1 MLIGF
6 SGALRSGKDAA
17 ADRLVEKFD
26 YVKLQFGELVSEAML
41 RLNPIVSA
49 GIEPGV
55 TTRYA
60 DLIEVLGY
68 SRTKEIPEARRLLQ
82 ALGTEVAR
90 DLFGENVWVDMMERK
105 VSALL
110 ARDVNVTITGVR
122 FPNELAMLHRLGG
135 LSVFIYRPGYEQ
147 GGHTSETSV
156 MPLDCTNYIAN
167 DGPLE
172 DLYAKVEALHA

>member
-17 ADRLVEKFD
+17 ADRLVEKFG
-26 YVKLQFGELVSEAML
+26 YVKLQFGELVSEAL
-41 RLNPIVSA
+41 IALNPIVGA

-55 TTRYA
+55 VTRYA
-60 DLIEVLGY
+60 DLIEALGY
-68 SRTKEIPEARRLLQ
+68 LRTKEIPEARRLLQ

-90 DLFGENVWVDMMERK
+90 NMFGEDVWVDMMERK
-105 VSALL
+105 VRALL

-147 GGHTSETSV
+147 GGHTSETSI
-156 MPLDCTNYIAN
+156 MLLDCTNYIAN
-167 DGPLE
+167 DGSLE